1 MKPYRT
7 AALVATTFLAGLV
20 LQAAYGADTSTPPA
34 SGDRERPD
42 EFIVTAKALSDL
54 RLKIKLAENDVY
66 ARFNDINS
74 DDSHDIHCFDRN
86 PTGSH
91 IPRRFCV
98 SNAWREADANIAR
111 GYIQGLQSASTPG
124 PAGGVGA
131 LGDNGGSAGAGYGS
145 IPGKY
150 RANQLR
156 MEQVIMKEM
165 GQLANKDPALH
176 DAMMRVGQAR
186 LALEAVTGSGPEY
199 TLYRDV
205 DAGEEGLPFGAKRL
219 VEVRVGDVAWNHPLT
234 SHTFTIGS
242 LMGRIKG
249 LRLRCD
255 RYDKNLDYESEAEW
269 TVPNAWNDC
278 TLLVRAKAGTTFALY
293 EF

>member
-1 MKPYRT
+1 MGDSGG
-7 AALVATTFLAGLV
+7 AGG
-20 LQAAYGADTSTPPA
+20 QGYGA
-34 SGDRERPD
+34 
-42 EFIVTAKALSDL
+42 
-54 RLKIKLAENDVY
+54 
-66 ARFNDINS
+66 
-74 DDSHDIHCFDRN
+74 
-86 PTGSH
+86 
-91 IPRRFCV
+91 
-98 SNAWREADANIAR
+98 
-111 GYIQGLQSASTPG
+111 
-124 PAGGVGA
+124 
-131 LGDNGGSAGAGYGS
+131 

-156 MEQVIMKEM
+156 MEQVITKEM
-165 GQLANKDPALH
+165 AQLANKDPVLH

-205 DAGEEGLPFGAKRL
+205 EGLPFGAKRL
-219 VEVRVGDVAWNHPLT
+219 VEVRVGDAAWNHPLT

-242 LMGRIKG
+242 VMGHIKG

-255 RYDKNLDYESEAEW
+255 RYDKNLDYEAEAEW

-278 TLLVRAKAGTTFALY
+278 TLLVRAKQGTTFALY

>member
-1 MKPYRT
+1 MKPQR
-7 AALVATTFLAGLV
+7 AAAVVATVLFAGLT
-20 LQAAYGADTSTPPA
+20 LRAASAADATAPA
-34 SGDRERPD
+34 DRERPD

-54 RLKIKLAENDVY
+54 RLKITLAENEVY
-66 ARFNDINS
+66 ARFNEINA
-74 DDSHDIHCFDRN
+74 DDSHDIHCFERQ

-91 IPRRFCV
+91 IPKRFCV
-98 SNAWREADANIAR
+98 SNAWREADANIAKA
-111 GYIQGLQSASTPG
+111 YVQGLQSASTPG

-131 LGDNGGSAGAGYGS
+131 LGDSGGVAGAGYGS
-145 IPGKY
+145 IPGKF

-156 MEQVIMKEM
+156 MEQTIMKEM

-205 DAGEEGLPFGAKRL
+205 EAGEDGLPFGAKRL
-219 VEVRVGDVAWNHPLT
+219 VEVRVGDASWNHALA

-242 LMGRIKG
+242 VMGRIKG
-249 LRLRCD
+249 LRVRCD
-255 RYDKNLDYESEAEW
+255 RYDKNLDYQDEAEW
-269 TVPNAWNDC
+269 TIPSAWNDC
-278 TLLVRAKAGTTFALY
+278 SLLVRAKQGTTFALY